1 MINNS
6 KKGYDCAS
14 TLKDILERKQII
26 DNYHLTGYL
35 DRDQAIK
42 KIVELRQ
49 TDAEVAAVT
58 SARLVVSSMPFS
70 SVSNQG
76 IIAELQMQIDI
87 LSAKS
92 MKNTVD

>member
-1 MINNS
+1 MINNL

-14 TLKDILERKQII
+14 ILKDILERKQII

-49 TDAEVAAVT
+49 ADAEVAAVT

>member
-1 MINNS
+1 MINNP

-14 TLKDILERKQII
+14 ALKDILERKQII

-42 KIVELRQ
+42 KIVEIRQ

>member
-1 MINNS
+1 M
-6 KKGYDCAS
+6 
-14 TLKDILERKQII
+14 
-26 DNYHLTGYL
+26 TGYL

-76 IIAELQMQIDI
+76 IVAELQMQIDI